1 MFINNHSYFSLR
13 YGTVAPESI
22 LKMAQKWGIKT
33 LALTDINNTSA
44 SLDFVRM
51 APKYNIKPVLGV
63 DFRNNGIQKF
73 IILAQNNNGF
83 QQINTYLSHFTS
95 TQICDI
101 PERAKTLKDTVVIY
115 PYIKCRHF
123 KLKKNE
129 FLGVNSE
136 YIPELEYSR
145 TSFDID
151 KILILHT
158 CSFRD
163 KKDFNTHRLLRAIDQ
178 NTLLSKLSVNVQGQ
192 ATDLYINERLLK
204 RKFATWPKLIEN
216 TYQLLARCIISFDF
230 EHIHSKNQETFSG
243 DEKRD
248 FELLKT
254 LCEQGLHYRYPNPNG
269 IILNRIKK
277 ELNVIY
283 QKNFVSYFLIN
294 WEIINYARSKGY
306 FYVGRGSGAN
316 SIVAYLLRI
325 TDVDPVE
332 LDLYFERFIN
342 FYRKT
347 PPDFDL
353 DFSWRDR
360 NDIIDF
366 IFKRFP
372 HTALIAVYNTF
383 QYCASVRELGKV
395 FGLPKHEIDLLSRGA
410 QTQEPTFDKL
420 SKLVIIYAKR
430 IEGFPNYLGIHAGG
444 IVISEKPINY
454 YTATFM
460 PPKGYATTHFDM
472 VTAEDIGLYKF
483 DILSQRGLGKIKD
496 AVSIIGKNHPNISPI
511 DIHDIKRFKT
521 DGKIKK
527 LLRLGKV
534 IGCFYVES
542 PAMRILLKKLQV
554 DSYLGLVA
562 ASSIIRPGV
571 ARSGMM
577 QEYILRCRFPEH
589 IKEAHP
595 IMLKIM
601 PETFGIMVYQEDVI
615 KVSHH
620 YGKLDLGEADVLRRG
635 MSEKYRGRS
644 EFTAVKDKF
653 FTNCAK
659 EKYPIEE
666 VNEVWRQI
674 ESFAGYAFAKGH
686 SASYA
691 VESYQSLFLKAYYPL
706 EYLVATL
713 NNFGGFY
720 QTELYI
726 HEARMHGALISPPCV
741 NTGELATSISGKHI
755 LLGFILVKS
764 IEISTVEKIC
774 AHREKEGIFKD
785 LDDFIERVPLSIEQ
799 LSLLIKIE
807 AFRFTEKDPYE
818 LLWESHMKI
827 NKINMEIRTFNLF
840 KVARTTYKMPTFKQ
854 IRLAHAFNEIEYFGF
869 PLCNP
874 FELLVTKVPPSL
886 SAKDLKHYL
895 LQEVIVYGYL
905 VTYKK
910 TRTNT
915 GALMQFGNFLDH
927 TGHFID
933 TVHFPQSTIQYPF
946 KGRGIYLLKGVVMEE
961 FDYIHISINQMDFL
975 PIVEDPRYTDLKKG
989 EITI

>member
-22 LKMAQKWGIKT
+22 LKMAQKQGIKT

-83 QQINTYLSHFTS
+83 QQINAYLSHFTS

-136 YIPELEYSR
+136 HIPELEYSR
-145 TSFDID
+145 TSFNID

-178 NTLLSKLSVNVQGQ
+178 NTLLSKLSANVQGQ

-243 DEKRD
+243 DEKKD
-248 FELLKT
+248 FKLLKT
-254 LCEQGLHYRYPNPNG
+254 LCEQGLHYRYPNPNE
-269 IILNRIKK
+269 IILNRIEK
-277 ELNVIY
+277 ELNVIHK
-283 QKNFVSYFLIN
+283 KNFVSYFLIN

-353 DFSWRDR
+353 DFSWRNR
-360 NDIIDF
+360 NDVIDF

-410 QTQEPTFDKL
+410 PTQEPTFDKL

-444 IVISEKPINY
+444 IVISEKSINY

-554 DSYLGLVA
+554 DNYLGLVA

-577 QEYILRCRFPEH
+577 QEYILRCRFPER

-595 IMLKIM
+595 VMLKIM

-615 KVSHH
+615 KVAHH
-620 YGKLDLGEADVLRRG
+620 YGKLDLGEADILRRG
-635 MSEKYRGRS
+635 MSGKYRGRS

-653 FTNCAK
+653 FTNCVK

-827 NKINMEIRTFNLF
+827 NKINMKIRTFNLF
-840 KVARTTYKMPTFKQ
+840 KVARTTYKMPTFKH
-854 IRLAHAFNEIEYFGF
+854 IPLAHTFNEIEYFGF

-874 FELLVTKVPPSL
+874 FELLVTKIPPSL
-886 SAKDLKHYL
+886 SAKDLKHHL
-895 LQEVIVYGYL
+895 HQEVIVYGYL

-946 KGRGIYLLKGVVMEE
+946 RGRGSYLLKGVVMEE
-961 FDYIHISINQMDFL
+961 FDCIHISINQMDFL

-989 EITI
+989 EITT

>member
-1 MFINNHSYFSLR
+1 
-13 YGTVAPESI
+13 
-22 LKMAQKWGIKT
+22 MAQKWGIKT

-129 FLGVNSE
+129 FLGINSE
-136 YIPELEYSR
+136 HIPELEYSR
-145 TSFDID
+145 TSFNID

-254 LCEQGLHYRYPNPNG
+254 LCEQGLHYRYPNPNE

-294 WEIINYARSKGY
+294 WEIINYARSKDY

-366 IFKRFP
+366 IFKRFT

-383 QYCASVRELGKV
+383 QYHASVRELGKV
-395 FGLPKHEIDLLSRGA
+395 FGLPKHEIDLLSRGNS
-410 QTQEPTFDKL
+410 TQEPTFDKL

-444 IVISEKPINY
+444 IVISERPINY

-615 KVSHH
+615 KVAHH

-726 HEARMHGALISPPCV
+726 HEARMYGALISPPCV

-764 IEISTVEKIC
+764 IETSTVEKIC
-774 AHREKEGIFKD
+774 TNREKEGIFKD
-785 LDDFIERVPLSIEQ
+785 LDDFIERVPLSMEQ

-807 AFRFTEKDPYE
+807 AFRFTDKNPYE

>member
-13 YGTVAPESI
+13 YGTVAPKSI
-22 LKMAQKWGIKT
+22 LKMAQKQGIKT

-115 PYIKCRHF
+115 PYIKCCHF

-129 FLGVNSE
+129 FLGINSE
-136 YIPELEYSR
+136 HIPELEYSR
-145 TSFDID
+145 TSFNID

-158 CSFRD
+158 CSFRN
-163 KKDFNTHRLLRAIDQ
+163 KIDFNTHRLLRAIDQ
-178 NTLLSKLSVNVQGQ
+178 NTLLSKLSANVQGQ

-254 LCEQGLHYRYPNPNG
+254 LCEQGLHYRYPNPNE

-283 QKNFVSYFLIN
+283 QKNFISYFLIN

-383 QYCASVRELGKV
+383 QYRASVRELGKV

-410 QTQEPTFDKL
+410 STQEPTFDKL

-444 IVISEKPINY
+444 IVISERPINY

-521 DGKIKK
+521 DVKIKK

-577 QEYILRCRFPEH
+577 QEYILRCRFPER
-589 IKEAHP
+589 IKEVHP

-615 KVSHH
+615 KVAHY

-635 MSEKYRGRS
+635 ISGKYRGRS

-774 AHREKEGIFKD
+774 AHRKKEGIFKD

-807 AFRFTEKDPYE
+807 AFRFTEKNPYE

-840 KVARTTYKMPTFKQ
+840 KVARTTYKMPMFKQ
-854 IRLAHAFNEIEYFGF
+854 IPLAHAFNEIEYFGF

-895 LQEVIVYGYL
+895 HQEVIVYGYL

-946 KGRGIYLLKGVVMEE
+946 RGRGSYLLKGVVMEE
-961 FDYIHISINQMDFL
+961 FDCIHININQMDFL

-989 EITI
+989 EITT

>member
-22 LKMAQKWGIKT
+22 LKMAQKQGIKT

-83 QQINTYLSHFTS
+83 QQINAYLSHFTS

-136 YIPELEYSR
+136 HIPELEYSR
-145 TSFDID
+145 TSFNID

-178 NTLLSKLSVNVQGQ
+178 NTLLSKLSANVQGQ

-254 LCEQGLHYRYPNPNG
+254 LCEQGLHYRYPNPNE

-283 QKNFVSYFLIN
+283 QKNFISYFLIN

-383 QYCASVRELGKV
+383 QYRASVRELGKV

-410 QTQEPTFDKL
+410 STQEPTFDKL

-444 IVISEKPINY
+444 IVISERPINY

-521 DGKIKK
+521 DVKIKK

-577 QEYILRCRFPEH
+577 QEYILRCRFPER
-589 IKEAHP
+589 IKEVHP

-615 KVSHH
+615 KVAHY

-635 MSEKYRGRS
+635 ISGKYRGRS

-764 IEISTVEKIC
+764 IEASTVEKIC

-785 LDDFIERVPLSIEQ
+785 LDDFIERVPLSMEQ

-807 AFRFTEKDPYE
+807 AFRFTEKRSLRITLGKPYE
-818 LLWESHMKI
+818 D
-827 NKINMEIRTFNLF
+827 
-840 KVARTTYKMPTFKQ
+840 Q
-854 IRLAHAFNEIEYFGF
+854 
-869 PLCNP
+869 
-874 FELLVTKVPPSL
+874 
-886 SAKDLKHYL
+886 
-895 LQEVIVYGYL
+895 
-905 VTYKK
+905 
-910 TRTNT
+910 
-915 GALMQFGNFLDH
+915 
-927 TGHFID
+927 
-933 TVHFPQSTIQYPF
+933 
-946 KGRGIYLLKGVVMEE
+946 
-961 FDYIHISINQMDFL
+961 
-975 PIVEDPRYTDLKKG
+975 
-989 EITI
+989 

>member
-22 LKMAQKWGIKT
+22 LKIAQKQGIKT

-51 APKYNIKPVLGV
+51 APKYNINPVLGV

-95 TQICDI
+95 TRICDI

-136 YIPELEYSR
+136 HIPELEYSR
-145 TSFDID
+145 TSFNID

-178 NTLLSKLSVNVQGQ
+178 NTLLNKLSANVQGQ
-192 ATDLYINERLLK
+192 ATDLYMNEKLLK

-243 DEKRD
+243 DEKKD

-277 ELNVIY
+277 ELNVIH
-283 QKNFVSYFLIN
+283 QKKFVSYFLIN

-360 NDIIDF
+360 NDVIDF
-366 IFKRFP
+366 IFKRFT
-372 HTALIAVYNTF
+372 HTALISVYNTF
-383 QYCASVRELGKV
+383 QYRASVRELGKV

-410 QTQEPTFDKL
+410 STQEPAFDKL

-444 IVISEKPINY
+444 IVISERPINY

-460 PPKGYATTHFDM
+460 PPKGYDTTHFDM

-496 AVSIIGKNHPNISPI
+496 AVSII
-511 DIHDIKRFKT
+511 
-521 DGKIKK
+521 
-527 LLRLGKV
+527 
-534 IGCFYVES
+534 
-542 PAMRILLKKLQV
+542 
-554 DSYLGLVA
+554 
-562 ASSIIRPGV
+562 
-571 ARSGMM
+571 
-577 QEYILRCRFPEH
+577 
-589 IKEAHP
+589 
-595 IMLKIM
+595 
-601 PETFGIMVYQEDVI
+601 
-615 KVSHH
+615 
-620 YGKLDLGEADVLRRG
+620 
-635 MSEKYRGRS
+635 
-644 EFTAVKDKF
+644 
-653 FTNCAK
+653 
-659 EKYPIEE
+659 
-666 VNEVWRQI
+666 
-674 ESFAGYAFAKGH
+674 
-686 SASYA
+686 
-691 VESYQSLFLKAYYPL
+691 
-706 EYLVATL
+706 
-713 NNFGGFY
+713 
-720 QTELYI
+720 
-726 HEARMHGALISPPCV
+726 
-741 NTGELATSISGKHI
+741 
-755 LLGFILVKS
+755 
-764 IEISTVEKIC
+764 
-774 AHREKEGIFKD
+774 
-785 LDDFIERVPLSIEQ
+785 
-799 LSLLIKIE
+799 
-807 AFRFTEKDPYE
+807 
-818 LLWESHMKI
+818 
-827 NKINMEIRTFNLF
+827 
-840 KVARTTYKMPTFKQ
+840 
-854 IRLAHAFNEIEYFGF
+854 
-869 PLCNP
+869 
-874 FELLVTKVPPSL
+874 
-886 SAKDLKHYL
+886 
-895 LQEVIVYGYL
+895 
-905 VTYKK
+905 
-910 TRTNT
+910 
-915 GALMQFGNFLDH
+915 
-927 TGHFID
+927 
-933 TVHFPQSTIQYPF
+933 
-946 KGRGIYLLKGVVMEE
+946 
-961 FDYIHISINQMDFL
+961 
-975 PIVEDPRYTDLKKG
+975 
-989 EITI
+989 

>member
-1 MFINNHSYFSLR
+1 MSFI
-13 YGTVAPESI
+13 
-22 LKMAQKWGIKT
+22 K
-33 LALTDINNTSA
+33 
-44 SLDFVRM
+44 
-51 APKYNIKPVLGV
+51 
-63 DFRNNGIQKF
+63 
-73 IILAQNNNGF
+73 
-83 QQINTYLSHFTS
+83 
-95 TQICDI
+95 
-101 PERAKTLKDTVVIY
+101 
-115 PYIKCRHF
+115 
-123 KLKKNE
+123 
-129 FLGVNSE
+129 
-136 YIPELEYSR
+136 
-145 TSFDID
+145 
-151 KILILHT
+151 
-158 CSFRD
+158 
-163 KKDFNTHRLLRAIDQ
+163 
-178 NTLLSKLSVNVQGQ
+178 
-192 ATDLYINERLLK
+192 
-204 RKFATWPKLIEN
+204 
-216 TYQLLARCIISFDF
+216 
-230 EHIHSKNQETFSG
+230 
-243 DEKRD
+243 
-248 FELLKT
+248 
-254 LCEQGLHYRYPNPNG
+254 
-269 IILNRIKK
+269 
-277 ELNVIY
+277 
-283 QKNFVSYFLIN
+283 KNFVSYFLIN

-360 NDIIDF
+360 NDVIDF

-383 QYCASVRELGKV
+383 QYRASVRELGKV

-410 QTQEPTFDKL
+410 STQEPTFDKL

-444 IVISEKPINY
+444 IVISERPINY

-577 QEYILRCRFPEH
+577 QEYILRCRFPER
-589 IKEAHP
+589 IKEVHP

-615 KVSHH
+615 KVAHY

-635 MSEKYRGRS
+635 ISGKYRGRS

-764 IEISTVEKIC
+764 IEASTVEKIC

-785 LDDFIERVPLSIEQ
+785 LDDFIERVPLSMEQ

-807 AFRFTEKDPYE
+807 AFRFTEKRSLRITLGKPYE
-818 LLWESHMKI
+818 D
-827 NKINMEIRTFNLF
+827 
-840 KVARTTYKMPTFKQ
+840 Q
-854 IRLAHAFNEIEYFGF
+854 
-869 PLCNP
+869 
-874 FELLVTKVPPSL
+874 
-886 SAKDLKHYL
+886 
-895 LQEVIVYGYL
+895 
-905 VTYKK
+905 
-910 TRTNT
+910 
-915 GALMQFGNFLDH
+915 
-927 TGHFID
+927 
-933 TVHFPQSTIQYPF
+933 
-946 KGRGIYLLKGVVMEE
+946 
-961 FDYIHISINQMDFL
+961 
-975 PIVEDPRYTDLKKG
+975 
-989 EITI
+989 